1 MARNREK
8 HEMRNTHCS
17 TWIMA
22 RKLTNEKIEILTDS
36 TGYIVRNTEKPE
48 K

>member
-1 MARNREK
+1 MKNEK
-8 HEMRNTHCS
+8 YTHCS

-22 RKLTNEKIEILTDS
+22 RKLTNEENEILTGS
-36 TGYIVRNTEKPE
+36 TEYMARNTEKPG